1 MTKTIKKT
9 CSLLIALAM
18 LFSLSVIGFAADDSF
33 NLVSADVVAYSG
45 DFKEQR
51 VDSITLTVKT
61 ESAVEMAD
69 GFTLTVTGLD
79 GTHKCLN
86 KSDVV
91 MEIYTEDSAE
101 IVLNYNGEMSHE
113 IDYSFSIS
121 EGSFVCGDAVSEQY
135 DVEISGNLVLEAL
148 NVDRPSTTM
157 QRLIHWLES
166 WKYAKY
172 IQFIIDLL
180 KWFDT
185 L

>member
-1 MTKTIKKT
+1 MSKTIKRT
-9 CSLLIALAM
+9 LSVILAAMM

-51 VDSITLTVKT
+51 VDSITLTVKA
-61 ESAVEMAD
+61 ESAVELTD
-69 GFTLTVTGLD
+69 GFTLTVTAPD
-79 GTHKCLN
+79 GTHRCLY

-91 MEIYTEDSAE
+91 LEVYTEDSAE
-101 IVLNYNGEMSHE
+101 IVLNYNAEMSHE
-113 IDYSFSIS
+113 IDYCFSIS
-121 EGSFVCGDAVSEQY
+121 EGSFVSGNAVSEQY
-135 DVEISGNLVLEAL
+135 DVEISGNLVLESL
-148 NVDRPSTTM
+148 NVNRPSTTM
-157 QRLIHWLES
+157 QRLISWLES

-172 IQFIIDLL
+172 IQFIIDIL